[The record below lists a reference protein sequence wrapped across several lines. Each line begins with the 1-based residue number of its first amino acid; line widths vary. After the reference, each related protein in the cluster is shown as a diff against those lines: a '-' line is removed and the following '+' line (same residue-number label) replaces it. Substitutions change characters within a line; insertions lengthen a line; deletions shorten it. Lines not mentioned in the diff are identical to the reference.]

1 MGGNHSVWGHMKFE
15 VTVKHLRRDV
25 RIKMNIRVRLQVKV
39 WAGSRSVRV
48 PGIWYKPVQ
57 ERRTQRYSSGRL
69 RYLHTCEEKPARQT
83 NGKTS

>member
-25 RIKMNIRVRLQVKV
+25 RRKMNIRVRLQVKV

-48 PGIWYKPVQ
+48 PGI
-57 ERRTQRYSSGRL
+57 
-69 RYLHTCEEKPARQT
+69 
-83 NGKTS
+83 